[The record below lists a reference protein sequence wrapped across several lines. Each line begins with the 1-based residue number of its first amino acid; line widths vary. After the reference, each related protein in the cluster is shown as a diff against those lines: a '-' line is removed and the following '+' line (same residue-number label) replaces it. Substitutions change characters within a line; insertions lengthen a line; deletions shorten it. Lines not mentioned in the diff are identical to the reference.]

1 MPRRK
6 PITVKPDRRFGDDGS
21 VGEKEDD
28 EVGSA
33 VRWRRS
39 AAPSQDERKE
49 AVTAAVH
56 SAK

>member
-1 MPRRK
+1 M
-6 PITVKPDRRFGDDGS
+6 KPDRRFGDDGS

-56 SAK
+56 SAQ